1 MSKASPRKSSSRD
14 VALFLH
20 DILAAIDKIERY
32 IGTKN
37 EREFLADEMLVD
49 AVVRNIEVIGEAI
62 RNIPPDLK
70 QRHPEVE
77 WRRINSMR
85 NILVHDYFGINWLL
99 IWNVITTKLPDL
111 KQHIAA
117 ILAAETNNQ
126 P

>member
-14 VALFLH
+14 FTLFLH
-20 DILAAIDKIERY
+20 DILAAIGKIERY

-37 EREFLADEMLVD
+37 EQEFLADEMLVD

-85 NILVHDYFGINWLL
+85 NILIHDYFGINWLV

-111 KQHIAA
+111 KRHIAA
-117 ILAAETNNQ
+117 ILAAETENQ